1 MGTEAPL
8 ATILKEKAIIMKIKG
23 DAAMKKIITL
33 ILGVAVFFSCQ
44 QVDIDSNTEITGKPL
59 KVTAYI
65 DGNIE
70 TRMSYDTTYN
80 SILPHWEDG
89 DEVFGFDNAGGT
101 FTFTV
106 TRSDNDEAELSVPDA
121 YQEIYQSNGATTL
134 YAIFAPSYD
143 ENDIDLTNNQLVIHL
158 DDQSGV
164 LNAST
169 PALMCATGT
178 IENGEV
184 ELHFTNQTAI
194 IGVKKFQLNGTSS
207 ATTVTGL
214 TLNGVITD
222 GIIAVDPA
230 TDKLKLTPGST
241 ISSITASGSWGTD
254 ASGVCTTAV
263 YFAAMPTD
271 NADLTLS
278 ATTGASSFDNLSSIK
293 QNDIEAGKYYY
304 MSKKLGTPVAAIG
317 RERYETL
324 DAAWAAAKTS
334 ATPCTVTLL
343 SNITHNSQL
352 DFSNDNNNAITLDLN
367 GKILSTSTA
376 QFLTSSEPGASLM
389 IVDNGIPKGK
399 ITSSAANILYL
410 VKANITVD
418 LDGCIIESSMANSS
432 NNIDAAVYVNPDYTP
447 RPQITLSNGTK
458 LYTINEVTT
467 IYNKYGDF
475 ILSECDVTSGINGNG
490 RYCFFATTGAHIAV
504 NENASLYSTGSSTIH
519 CGSSNAETSININ
532 GGYLYGTPT
541 LTAGSNGSYSSRIT
555 INGGYFNNDV
565 TTISGSTAATINGSI
580 IPCTNVY
587 HTPQPTGVQLEYSH
601 KFTSSVAEVNGIGYS
616 TLAAAIT
623 AANAYD
629 GNDATVTLTLLKD
642 VQSNKTILLTN
653 SSNKPIVLD
662 LKYHTLTNSSNSN
675 YLIRTNNGY
684 TLTIKDGNIISNDT
698 RAIYAYQG
706 AIYLDNCNISG
717 ACEGLV
723 YNYQGTLHIQNGT
736 KIKGALNLFTDENIY
751 DTGIVWNQYGTMS
764 ITDSFIEATGA
775 VTALL
780 NNGGAMTVY
789 NSEVSACTNG
799 TSTDGIAIC
808 NYANISSLNATLII
822 NSGSFY
828 TKSPTQTKPVIYH
841 YGSLGTTTINSGY
854 FYNESNG
861 NSAICIRANIGNN
874 FSNITVNGGLFNI
887 NLPYVYKGN
896 TYHPTYGTNKQV
908 IDLGSNAED
917 QEPHKHNTT
926 GQTYY
931 YRYKVAVPTT
941 TP

>member
-1 MGTEAPL
+1 
-8 ATILKEKAIIMKIKG
+8 
-23 DAAMKKIITL
+23 MKKIITL

-222 GIIAVDPA
+222 GIIAVDP
-230 TDKLKLTPGST
+230 TTEKLKLTPGST
-241 ISSITASGSWGTD
+241 ISSITASGSWETD
-254 ASGVCTTAV
+254 ASGICTTAV

-278 ATTGASSFDNLSSIK
+278 ATTGTSSFDNLSSIK
-293 QNDIEAGKYYY
+293 QSDIEAGKYYY

-324 DAAWAAAKTS
+324 DAAWAAAKAS

-343 SNITHNSQL
+343 SNITHNSRL

-587 HTPQPTGVQLEYSH
+587 HTPQPTGVQLEYSY
-601 KFTSSVAEVNGIGYS
+601 KFTSSSVAEVNGIGYP

-629 GNDATVTLTLLKD
+629 GDDATVTLKLLD
-642 VQSNKTILLTN
+642 DITATGILFN
-653 SSNKPIVLD
+653 NASSKPVILD
-662 LKYHTLTNSSNSN
+662 LNQHTLTNTESNK
-675 YLIRTNNGY
+675 YLIRINESKA
-684 TLTIKDGNIISNDT
+684 LTIKNGLLVSNDST
-698 RAIYAYQG
+698 AVYCNTG
-706 AIYLDNCNISG
+706 STLTVDNCKIRG
-717 ACEGLV
+717 ACTRLV
-723 YNYQGTLHIQNGT
+723 YNNQGNTTICNGTSITNTLTVSNQPQTTSGVVVNYNGTMYVNNSTIVSQGT
-736 KIKGALNLFTDENIY
+736 
-751 DTGIVWNQYGTMS
+751 
-764 ITDSFIEATGA
+764 
-775 VTALL
+775 VTALVNSSTSSL
-780 NNGGAMTVY
+780 TVTD
-789 NSEVSACTNG
+789 SEISACTNG

-808 NYANISSLNATLII
+808 NYANYTSRTATLII

-828 TKSPTQTKPVIYH
+828 TNSPSQTKPVVYQM
-841 YGSLGTTTINSGY
+841 GALGTTTINGGY

-861 NSAICIRANIGNN
+861 SGTIPSVCIRANNGAN
-874 FSNITVNGGLFNI
+874 FALFTVNGGFYNRI
-887 NLPYVYKGN
+887 LPYVYNAN
-896 TYHPTYGTNKQV
+896 TFSPTYGIGKSLVDITN
-908 IDLGSNAED
+908 NPERH
-917 QEPHKHNTT
+917 EHHTT
-926 GQTYY
+926 GQTYSY
-931 YRYKVAVPTT
+931 GYKVANSTVAP
-941 TP
+941 